1 MGKRQIRILRKDL
14 LPKQVEIVGRK
25 GHVILSDHVVHN
37 GLILE
42 ISAAHL
48 LLENPRK
55 GRHQLKM
62 ATIVEVVY
70 DQETEY

>member
-1 MGKRQIRILRKDL
+1 MGKRQFRILRKDL
-14 LPKQVEIVGRK
+14 LPNQAEIVGRK
-25 GHVILSDHVVHN
+25 GHVIQSDHVVHN

-48 LLENPRK
+48 LLENARG
-55 GRHQLKM
+55 GRHQLNM
-62 ATIVEVVY
+62 ATIMEVVY